1 MIGTF
6 DTSLR
11 KVTIIGAGVAGL
23 LAARRLDELGFEV
36 SLLESSARAGGLIA
50 THEAPFGMVEVA
62 AHSFLASPAV
72 QAHFRSLGVDLIGVN
87 PESRSRYVFR
97 DGRLKKFP
105 LTLREAVRAFAR
117 AYLILADRDQ
127 QPGDLTLEQWTRR
140 HLGEPALDYLISP
153 MLTGVYAALPSEIA
167 VGAAFPRFAIPSGH
181 SLLSYWLARNVTRR
195 SWPGTRSP
203 RSPMMAPR
211 DGMGAWVRAL
221 EKDLEGRLG
230 PRFQRNRLVSTLPD
244 EGNILLC
251 VPSVA
256 AAELLTSGNHGVSV
270 QALARVEYSP
280 LVSVTAFVEKSGF
293 LREPIGVGVLVPRRE
308 GRDALG
314 ILFNSSAFAGRVKS
328 PATHL
333 SFTMMLGGSAR
344 PDLPK
349 LDDEEIKRRVNQE
362 LKALLG
368 ARSGAAHFVISRW
381 ERAIPKYSRELLQTW
396 SDLRSDW
403 CLKPGRV
410 IFGNYTGQVSLRGMI
425 ETVSG
430 WDFKP
435 TAGV

>member
-1 MIGTF
+1 MIGSF

-36 SLLESSARAGGLIA
+36 ILLESSARAGGLIT
-50 THEAPFGMVEVA
+50 THETPCGMVEAA

-72 QAHFRSLGVDLIGVN
+72 QAHFSSVGVDLIAVN

-105 LTLREAVRAFAR
+105 LTIRETVRAISR

-127 QPGDLTLEQWTRR
+127 EPGDLTLEEWTRR

-153 MLTGVYAALPSEIA
+153 LLTGVYAALPSEIA
-167 VGAAFPRFAIPSGH
+167 VGAAFPRFAIPPGH
-181 SLLSYWLARNVTRR
+181 SLLSYWLARNLTRR
-195 SWPGTRSP
+195 SRYGGRRP
-203 RSPMMAPR
+203 RSRMMAPR

-221 EKDLEGRLG
+221 EKDLERRLG
-230 PRFQRNRLVSTLPD
+230 QRFRKNMRVSTLPD
-244 EGNILLC
+244 DGNILLC
-251 VPSVA
+251 VPSAA
-256 AAELLTSGNHGVSV
+256 AAELLGTGNHGVSAK
-270 QALARVEYSP
+270 ALARVEYAP

-293 LREPIGVGVLVPRRE
+293 PREPSGVGVLIPKRE

-314 ILFNSSAFAGRVKS
+314 ILFNSSAFPGRVAN
-328 PATHL
+328 PALHA

-344 PDLPK
+344 PDLIR

-362 LKALLG
+362 LKAVLG
-368 ARSGAAHFVISRW
+368 ARSGASHFTISRW

-396 SDLRSDW
+396 SVLRSDW
-403 CLKPGRV
+403 CLKPGRA

-435 TAGV
+435 TAAV